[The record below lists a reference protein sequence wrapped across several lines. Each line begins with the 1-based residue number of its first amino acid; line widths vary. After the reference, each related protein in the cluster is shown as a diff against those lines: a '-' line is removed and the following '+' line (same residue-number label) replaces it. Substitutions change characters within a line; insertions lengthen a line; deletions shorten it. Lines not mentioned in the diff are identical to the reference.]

1 MCIRYINAASL
12 CYYCIRVCRRNAR
25 RPETLNSKEDAMRI
39 AVCDDEKVF
48 RDVLLEYL
56 KPYREDRPELSVTE
70 FCSGEDLVAAYERE
84 ERFDLIFFDVEMTGI
99 TGVEAAGIIRGMD
112 SAALF
117 VFVTS
122 HIRYVSEAFVLNAF
136 QFLVKPV
143 SKDLF
148 DREFLRAEESYRK
161 LRYKYK
167 LSYKTNTV
175 FLELGDIYY
184 IETFGRKLKVVTKK
198 DEYVCLGSIGEE
210 ERKLSGYN
218 FVRSHKGILVNLRH
232 VFRPEETRLTLSE
245 GRSVPL
251 SRHYRNEL
259 LSKLNKY
266 ISGCSV

>member
-1 MCIRYINAASL
+1 
-12 CYYCIRVCRRNAR
+12 
-25 RPETLNSKEDAMRI
+25 MRI

-84 ERFDLIFFDVEMTGI
+84 ERFDLIFFDVEMSGM

-167 LSYKTNTV
+167 IIHKASPLY
-175 FLELGDIYY
+175 LEVGDIMYV
-184 IETFGRKLKVVTKK
+184 ETFGRKLKAVTAQGEF
-198 DEYVCLGSIGEE
+198 DYFANISIEQE
-210 ERKLSGYN
+210 KLIPYG
-218 FVRSHKGILVNLRH
+218 FVRCHKGFLVNLRYIY
-232 VFRPEETRLTLSE
+232 RPETNRLLLAGGKE
-245 GRSVPL
+245 VPI
-251 SRHYRNEL
+251 SKHFKGEL
-259 LSKLNKY
+259 LTKLNKY
-266 ISGCSV
+266 ISGCSI